1 MSQPKKK
8 VCFEEAITNSEDNTA
23 SAEMDP
29 NVAKNLLKEGA
40 VFVLL
45 DVPPGTEFGIDMKSW
60 NVGEKFLGIKMI
72 PPGVHYVYYSSV
84 NLAQKTVAPRTGF
97 FHNFTRGEILIR
109 RWRRDHEEVVDSVNE
124 EEKDRI
130 KADMKNI
137 DRGLGVYPYQTWR
150 KWISLSDQITEA
162 TLVRLEP
169 CHKNICSVSDLIP
182 AGLEGCQEE
191 EEREREPDPEPSLP
205 KMVSRPGTNIRYTDI
220 SVRKYPAGSSPAEIT
235 RHSLDGSFQL
245 SEFLTALNRK
255 YGDAVSSSMSHQNTV
270 SEVLAEIQ
278 FAFLCFLVGMNHDS
292 FEQWKRLVNMICMC
306 DVGMVEHPDMFNKFL
321 NILYFQMQH
330 VPTDFFVDIVSSDNF
345 LCSSLNTLFTNGRN
359 NADIR
364 EPLKRKLMRFESNV
378 TKRFGWDF
386 SQDLDDDAPVVVDT
400 CSN

>member
-1 MSQPKKK
+1 MSPPKKK
-8 VCFEEAITNSEDNTA
+8 VCFGETSTNSEDSA

-40 VFVLL
+40 TFVLL
-45 DVPPGTEFGIDMKSW
+45 DVPPGTEIGVDMKSW

-97 FHNFTRGEILIR
+97 FHIFTRGEVLIR
-109 RWRRDHEEVVDSVNE
+109 RWRPDHEEVVDSVTAE
-124 EEKDRI
+124 DKERI
-130 KADMKNI
+130 RADMKNM

-162 TLVRLEP
+162 TLARLEP
-169 CHKNICSVSDLIP
+169 VNKNICSVSDLIP
-182 AGLEGCQEE
+182 AGEDSQQEE
-191 EEREREPDPEPSLP
+191 EEEESSEPRLP
-205 KMVSRPGTNIRYTDI
+205 RMVSRPGTNIRYTDV
-220 SVRKYPAGSSPAEIT
+220 SVRKYPQGSSPAEIT
-235 RHSLDGSFQL
+235 RHSLDGTFQL
-245 SEFLTALNRK
+245 SEFLSTLHRI
-255 YGDAVSSSMSHQNTV
+255 YGDAVSSSMSDQNTI

-306 DVGMVEHPDMFNKFL
+306 DAGMVNHPDMFSKFL
-321 NILYFQMQH
+321 NVLYFQMQH
-330 VPTDFFVDIVSSDNF
+330 VPTDFFVDIVSSNNF

-359 NADIR
+359 NMDVS
-364 EPLKRKLMRFESNV
+364 EQLKLKLIRFETNV

-386 SQDLDDDAPVVVDT
+386 SQDLEDDAPVVVET
-400 CSN
+400 SNSNE